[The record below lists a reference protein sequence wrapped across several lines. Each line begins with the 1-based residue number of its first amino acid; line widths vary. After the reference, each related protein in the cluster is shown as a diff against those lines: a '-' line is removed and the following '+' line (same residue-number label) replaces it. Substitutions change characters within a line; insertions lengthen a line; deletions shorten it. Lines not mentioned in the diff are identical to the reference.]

1 MDAKWDNVLPNTCYC
16 FKSTPTSD
24 DLESPF
30 FLLHGRDLLEGHT
43 GLFDSGDIRYM
54 GDDKGLI
61 LFAEL
66 HKLWLS
72 HAKSLQ
78 ENRLLKTDALEH
90 NKHFKLYE
98 FKVGQLVAVKIM

>member
-1 MDAKWDNVLPNTCYC
+1 
-16 FKSTPTSD
+16 
-24 DLESPF
+24 
-30 FLLHGRDLLEGHT
+30 
-43 GLFDSGDIRYM
+43 M

-78 ENRLLKTDALEH
+78 ENRLLKTETVEQNKNFKSH
-90 NKHFKLYE
+90 NFN
-98 FKVGQLVAVKIM
+98 VGQLIVVKITWEIHSRPDSFQIIEN